1 MNEKFKFLNDY
12 QTNIKKANAM
22 RRNVKFKFKFL
33 GLLAL
38 MIVLQVPGFAKEYK
52 SKTISKTL
60 DAKPNMYVLHKY
72 GPLQIEGSTDGKVHF
87 EATLTFDA
95 SSEADANKVFEH
107 FDIRVG
113 EAGNEIV
120 LETDF
125 DVRSWNQS
133 FGTITLKFNDG
144 DKVKNIS
151 KLKINMVVKIPK
163 IEYLKLKNKYD
174 KIKVF
179 NSLDHDLEVELYEG
193 QLNTK
198 NVMGKLNLALKY
210 SQADIGNFDQAK
222 VELYECSL
230 NMGNGKQAN
239 INSKY
244 SRWTL
249 GSTHSLIVDAYEG
262 KGEAGLIKGH
272 LELNSKYFRF
282 TATEFGTAN
291 ISTYEGCFTAQKGKS
306 VKGQNKYGCINIDH
320 IGDID
325 LESAYETD
333 VNASSI
339 GNLTV
344 QNGKYSNFKTD
355 KLEGGI
361 NANTYEGFI
370 KVGAVGEGFSGIE
383 FESKYTNLEV
393 RIPASVKYRLEA
405 DLTYPDIDYPE
416 DRFDT
421 RTYIEKNSKV
431 TINGKIKGASDNSP
445 LIKIKAYEGNI
456 ELE

>member
-1 MNEKFKFLNDY
+1 
-12 QTNIKKANAM
+12 M
-22 RRNVKFKFKFL
+22 RRNVKFKFRFI

-38 MIVLQVPGFAKEYK
+38 MLLLQAPGFAKEYK

-60 DAKPNMYVLHKY
+60 DAKPNIFVLHKY
-72 GPLQIEGSTDGKVHF
+72 GPLQIEASNDGKVHF

-95 SSEADANKVFEH
+95 SSEADAKEIFEH
-107 FDIRVG
+107 FDVRVG
-113 EAGNEIV
+113 EAGDEIV

-125 DVRSWNQS
+125 DIKSWNQS
-133 FGTITLKFNDG
+133 FGSISLRFNDG
-144 DKVKNIS
+144 TKIKNIT

-174 KIKVF
+174 KIRVL
-179 NSLDHDLEVELYEG
+179 NSLDHDLEVVLYEG

-198 NVMGKLNLALKY
+198 NVNGKLNLSLKY
-210 SQADIGNFDQAK
+210 SQAEVGNFNQAK

-249 GSTHSLIVDAYEG
+249 GSTQSLVVDAYEG
-262 KGEAGLIKGH
+262 KGEAGLVKGH
-272 LELNSKYFRF
+272 LELNSKYYRF

-291 ISTYEGCFTAQKGKS
+291 ISMYEGCFTAKKGKS
-306 VKGQNKYGCINIDH
+306 IKGQNKYGCINIDH
-320 IGDID
+320 IDDID

-333 VNASSI
+333 VNATSI

-344 QNGKYSNFKTD
+344 QNGKYSNFKTE

-361 NANTYEGFI
+361 KANTYEGFI
-370 KVGAVGEGFSGIE
+370 KVGTVGEGFSGID

-393 RIPASVKYRLEA
+393 GIPSSVKYRL
-405 DLTYPDIDYPE
+405 DGDMQYTDIDYPE

-421 RTYIEKNSKV
+421 RTYIEKNSKI
-431 TINGKIKGASDNSP
+431 TINGKIKGATDNSP